1 LSLRAKGPA
10 RGSILS
16 YDVFISHVAGDRAI
30 AETACDAIER
40 AGHLCWLA
48 PRDCAAGEEAEK
60 AGFAAM
66 GRCKVFLLILSAES
80 RDSGQVAREA
90 ERASRAGLA
99 IIPLRTEAVEPG
111 DELHYQ
117 IAGAAVLDAVQPP
130 LSAHLDHLTATVGRI
145 LDGGE
150 GAPMRPLTVPP
161 GPQKLRRPTRS
172 WLPIAIAGAVG
183 LAAIAVVAA
192 MVAAR

>member
-1 LSLRAKGPA
+1 M
-10 RGSILS
+10 S

-90 ERASRAGLA
+90 ERASRAGLE
-99 IIPLRTEAVEPG
+99 IIALRKEAVEPG

-117 IAGAAVLDAVQPP
+117 IAGAAVLDA